1 VPAVT
6 FNVSATLALA
16 NFLASSSFGNVSVAL
31 ACARLRRG
39 RASYETYHVA
49 WNLSA
54 MMRRSRGYAGV
65 SGFSGANQSVSHVNS
80 MMCRRTLLHSG
91 QVNVGKSWPSGL
103 GSSAVNF
110 IGEPQAVHCGRRF
123 CASSMESPQLGRK
136 KLRRRAR
143 NIVSRRRL
151 FTGPLNPPASTG

>member
-6 FNVSATLALA
+6 FGVSTTLALT

-54 MMRRSRGYAGV
+54 MIRRSRGYAGV
-65 SGFSGANQSVSHVNS
+65 SGFSGANQASVTVLS
-80 MMCRRTLLHSG
+80 MMCR
-91 QVNVGKSWPSGL
+91 
-103 GSSAVNF
+103 
-110 IGEPQAVHCGRRF
+110 
-123 CASSMESPQLGRK
+123 
-136 KLRRRAR
+136 
-143 NIVSRRRL
+143 
-151 FTGPLNPPASTG
+151 